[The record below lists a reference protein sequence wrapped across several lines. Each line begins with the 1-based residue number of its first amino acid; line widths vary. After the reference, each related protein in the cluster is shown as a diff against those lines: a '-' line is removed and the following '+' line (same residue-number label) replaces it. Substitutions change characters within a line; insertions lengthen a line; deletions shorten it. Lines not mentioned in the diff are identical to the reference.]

1 VARRHGAVVA
11 ARLVIASLV
20 VTVAVQWPLRAR
32 QVAGFVKPFAAAS
45 QFIARS
51 AAQVVVVP
59 STRVWYGPDLVRN
72 GPELQ
77 PPVVVMQSLR
87 GVNAQ
92 RDWLRAHA
100 PGGVRRVTSSEL
112 AKLGLAADTGAD

>member
-1 VARRHGAVVA
+1 MA
-11 ARLVIASLV
+11 ARLVIVSLV
-20 VTVAVQWPLRAR
+20 VTVAVQWPLRAH

-77 PPVVVMQSLR
+77 PPVVVMQSIR

-92 RDWLRAHA
+92 RNWLRAHA
-100 PGGVRRVTSSEL
+100 SGGVRRVTSSEL